1 MVHGFGRGS
10 LGKNLVRLVKDM
22 FEEERVALPDIVRHT
37 RGEALRRVLSKDKT
51 PKRNSQG
58 RVVTTERV
66 EENELTIDVDTNPPV
81 RSAGQHIWT
90 VGHKGHAHPA
100 LVEIALRVAIAEGRL
115 HDLSRRAVVA
125 D

>member
-66 EENELTIDVDTNPPV
+66 EENELTIDVDTNPLFSNLIEEFTPQ
-81 RSAGQHIWT
+81 S
-90 VGHKGHAHPA
+90 
-100 LVEIALRVAIAEGRL
+100 
-115 HDLSRRAVVA
+115 
-125 D
+125 